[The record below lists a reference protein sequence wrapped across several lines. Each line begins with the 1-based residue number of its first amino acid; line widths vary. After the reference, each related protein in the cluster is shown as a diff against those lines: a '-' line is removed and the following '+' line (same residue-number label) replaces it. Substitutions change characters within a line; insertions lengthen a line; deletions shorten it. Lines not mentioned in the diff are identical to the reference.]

1 MYLPFTSLAELVNIG
16 NEGNSLG
23 KLPWIKNIKRFPVV
37 FVCFGL
43 FWQDTENDIHVKVL
57 AIFESH
63 LRARKKWP
71 FAKYVCKRCWP
82 NVTLMVTLQCAFL
95 GLCSWLGYQRLPLT
109 SFRHCIYTSF
119 FGLYCFY
126 PDKDMCSVFHSMASL
141 WSAWWITVGGPRNK
155 TCRISVMQGIS

>member
-16 NEGNSLG
+16 NEGNALG
-23 KLPWIKNIKRFPVV
+23 ELPWNKNIKLFPVV

-43 FWQDTENDIHVKVL
+43 FWQDINDFHVKVL

-63 LRARKKWP
+63 LRAHKKWP
-71 FAKYVCKRCWP
+71 LAKYVCKRCRP

-95 GLCSWLGYQRLPLT
+95 GLYSWLGYQRLPLT
-109 SFRHCIYTSF
+109 SFRHCILPFWGCTTCA
-119 FGLYCFY
+119 LTRTCV
-126 PDKDMCSVFHSMASL
+126 PASL

-155 TCRISVMQGIS
+155 TCRISAMQGIS